1 MITSW
6 EEWYSGQ
13 GACLLNDVR
22 EWNLRFSTACARVG
36 GGNLEEGC
44 FQLAGGKVCYH
55 FGPIT
60 NLWTHIIY

>member
-1 MITSW
+1 VIISW

-13 GACLLNDVR
+13 GVLFA
-22 EWNLRFSTACARVG
+22 EWCEGVEFEVSNRWCKG
-36 GGNLEEGC
+36 GRGG

-55 FGPIT
+55 FGSIT